1 MAGFCKTGSRMLN
14 HQFIPGSDSGDSECP
29 MKKTLVL
36 ALIIISSSFFLFG
49 YWSGQNIDGFFNQL
63 GNPSSAKARANSE
76 ELPNHQQNIL
86 LVQVD
91 DLGTTKPN
99 LESVWL
105 MLYIK
110 NTPKITWMPLYIAN
124 QNGEAS
130 ATAKV
135 IAGQFQL
142 GKNKTLK
149 GSFETALRKQDIWW
163 NGYLITDKQGV
174 GKLQKLFRESPK
186 KNGAALVEA
195 GNTMNPTSLLDT
207 AVMEKVTVIQNIC
220 QTASILE
227 NPQVIKQ
234 WLEQSNNVVTDLP
247 IEEITAQWSAL
258 FNGQTGLSCEFP
270 SLLAIP

>member
-1 MAGFCKTGSRMLN
+1 
-14 HQFIPGSDSGDSECP
+14 

-49 YWSGQNIDGFFNQL
+49 YWSGQNLDGFFNQL

-91 DLGTTKPN
+91 DLGTAKPN

-124 QNGEAS
+124 QSAEAS
-130 ATAKV
+130 VTAKV

-163 NGYLITDKQGV
+163 NGYIITDKQGV
-174 GKLQKLFRESPK
+174 GKLQKLFQESPK
-186 KNGAALVEA
+186 NDEAITVDASGAL
-195 GNTMNPTSLLDT
+195 NPTSLLDM
-207 AVMEKVTVIQNIC
+207 AVMDKVAVIQGIC
-220 QTASILE
+220 QTASSLK

-234 WLEQSNNVVTDLP
+234 WLEESNNVVTDLP